1 MATAK
6 KTEDKIAKKKVRKT
20 ASKVVKTT
28 ATKKSEKVSLQKYFS
43 DIKANFKKNKNIYAR
58 YIVITLIVVVI
69 GVFAFLQKSW
79 FIVAVV
85 NGQPITTVEFYQ
97 NLKAQNG
104 KDVLDQMV
112 RNKLIFQEATK
123 KGVNVSEKD
132 IDKKLTEIEKQVG
145 GKEQLKSA
153 LEARNISQKD
163 FRIQVKV
170 QLIVEKTLE
179 KEIAV
184 TEKEIDNF
192 IAKNPT
198 DANVTGE
205 TGPNRVEIKNQLR
218 SQKLNEKYQS
228 WYDSIEK
235 AAKISR
241 F

>member
-153 LEARNISQKD
+153 LDQNPE
-163 FRIQVKV
+163 
-170 QLIVEKTLE
+170 TLG
-179 KEIAV
+179 
-184 TEKEIDNF
+184 D
-192 IAKNPT
+192 
-198 DANVTGE
+198 
-205 TGPNRVEIKNQLR
+205 
-218 SQKLNEKYQS
+218 Y
-228 WYDSIEK
+228 
-235 AAKISR
+235 
-241 F
+241 